1 MHFVHL
7 KTSGFLRVLLTRDRI
22 VRSNTW
28 FIHSLLVFE
37 PPFIRDNRSFA
48 LLRSRFWRNVLA
60 ALGGRFLR
68 RQGRTR
74 LVVSA

>member
-48 LLRSRFWRNVLA
+48 LLRSRF
-60 ALGGRFLR
+60 
-68 RQGRTR
+68 
-74 LVVSA
+74 